1 MAKERGDDAEAARW
15 FRLSADQGYTNAEY
29 ELGRCYEKGAG
40 VPKDI
45 VEARVWYVE
54 AATKGMTKAQS
65 ALMRLSR
72 IQVLGDDDTLLHEA
86 EARLSVT
93 RQAQRAKGEKQ
104 DDSHIASLGAAIRAV
119 SWADRE
125 LAKQPA

>member
-1 MAKERGDDAEAARW
+1 M
-15 FRLSADQGYTNAEY
+15 
-29 ELGRCYEKGAG
+29 
-40 VPKDI
+40 PKDI

-54 AATKGMTKAQS
+54 AATKGHAKAQS
-65 ALMRLSR
+65 RLMSLSR
-72 IQVLGDDDTLLHEA
+72 IQVLGEDDTLLHEA

-125 LAKQPA
+125 LTKQPA